1 MAAGPAAASVM
12 SDAVGSV
19 MHDDMIDPWR
29 MQLVEAV
36 QANCDIA
43 DARHATD
50 LSLCNYLL
58 QMREFFRWE
67 RGLPLGATL
76 ARDEVGAWIAEREA
90 RWQAYETR
98 EYQALPLAAA
108 DAQDGG
114 QCIGTIDAFDVE
126 AANAALLPRGL
137 LYGAG
142 LVDGTRPVF
151 FVAELH
157 TLDVREGLQVQQAG
171 HELARG
177 LAAPPAALASAADG
191 PIVLR
196 RESMARQCWERYEA
210 FRLRPA
216 PASAFGA
223 VVRAYGFERG
233 FEQALPRW
241 LDDHAEVALLHEL
254 GEYRIARRVGAA
266 WSAMRA
272 LLPTRRAVLQAAALR
287 DQLADLASTLPALL
301 ERSAAAPLHAWFAA
315 YDGLREATF
324 PGLADAYHAWRDGD
338 GGHALRDAVARG
350 EAHFEALVQRLLA
363 CHATEGAAAG
373 AALAALLDRA
383 DAVCA

>member
-1 MAAGPAAASVM
+1 MHARTTPLSLAAQARLI
-12 SDAVGSV
+12 DAVQ
-19 MHDDMIDPWR
+19 H
-29 MQLVEAV
+29 
-36 QANCDIA
+36 NCDIA
-43 DARHATD
+43 DARHASD

-67 RGLPLGATL
+67 RGLPFGATL
-76 ARDEVGAWIAEREA
+76 AREEVGAWIAEREA
-90 RWQAYETR
+90 RWQACEACEYEPL
-98 EYQALPLAAA
+98 ALPAGGDQGHAAPVR
-108 DAQDGG
+108 
-114 QCIGTIDAFDVE
+114 TLDAFDVE
-126 AANAALLPRGL
+126 AVNAVLLPQGL

-142 LVDGTRPVF
+142 LAGGTRPVF

-157 TLDVREGLQVQQAG
+157 ALGMREGLRVQQAG

-196 RESMARQCWERYEA
+196 RESMARYGWERYEA
-210 FRLRPA
+210 FRLRPL
-216 PASAFGA
+216 PESAFGA
-223 VVRAYGFERG
+223 VVQAYGFDRG

-241 LDDHAEVALLHEL
+241 LAEQTEVALLHEL
-254 GEYRIARRVGAA
+254 GEHRIARRVGAA

-272 LLPTRRAVLQAAALR
+272 LLPTRRAALQAAAAR

-301 ERSAAAPLHAWFAA
+301 ERGAAAPLHAWFAA
-315 YDGLREATF
+315 YDGLREAYF
-324 PGLADAYHAWRDGD
+324 PALAEAYRAWRDGD
-338 GGHALRDAVARG
+338 GGHALRGAVARG

-363 CHATEGAAAG
+363 CHAAEGATAG